1 MKIAVTGAFSYSGK
15 YITRRLLARGEE
27 VITLTGHPNRP
38 DPFSGKVK
46 AYPLD
51 FDPSLHSGQAPH
63 RLTRSLQGV
72 DVLVNTYWVRFD
84 KGENTQPRAVENT
97 RKLVNAAKAAGVKR
111 IVQISI
117 TNPSAESH
125 LPYFWGKAANEKA
138 VIDSGM
144 SYAILRPTVLVGDED
159 ILINNIAYLL
169 RRFPFFA
176 LPGDGSYKLQPVH
189 VDDVAELAVD
199 GVYRTDNY
207 IVDAVGPDIFTF
219 REMVELIGDKI
230 GARRLLIPVPP
241 RLALLAAQILSLFVK
256 DVMLTPEE
264 VDGLMAGLLVSKEPP
279 RGKTRL
285 ADWLEQNK
293 DRVGINYAS
302 EIKKHYEGFALPK
315 GTGTTVS
322 RASGD

>member
-15 YITRRLLARGEE
+15 YITRRLLERGEE

-38 DPFSGKVK
+38 DPFGGQVK

-51 FDPSLHSGQAPH
+51 FDEAGMTH
-63 RLTRSLQGV
+63 SLQGV
-72 DVLVNTYWVRFD
+72 EVLVNTYWVRFD
-84 KGENTQPRAVENT
+84 KDQNTQPRAVENT

-111 IVQISI
+111 IVHISI

-138 VIDSGM
+138 VIDSGL

-169 RRFPFFA
+169 RRFPFFL
-176 LPGDGSYKLQPVH
+176 LPGNGSYKLQPVH
-189 VDDVAELAVD
+189 VDDVAALAVEA
-199 GVYRTDNY
+199 VYSQDDY

-219 REMVELIGDKI
+219 REMVQLIGEKI
-230 GARRLLIPVPP
+230 GARRTLIPIPP
-241 RLALLAAQILSLFVK
+241 RLTLLAAQFISLFVK
-256 DVMLTPEE
+256 DTVLTPEE

-279 RGKTRL
+279 LGRIRL
-285 ADWLEQNK
+285 ADWLEANK
-293 DRVGINYAS
+293 DKVGASYAS
-302 EIKKHYEGFALPK
+302 EIRRHYQ
-315 GTGTTVS
+315 
-322 RASGD
+322 